1 MEEISKSIKKLK
13 TKIAIFI
20 VLQILLF
27 MYYFWIGKYD
37 WDYGF
42 DLPFRIVF
50 EGISSLIAGVFFGL
64 IFYLLGKSKEYEND
78 KILKLP
84 IFFIILSMILLFRID
99 IMGVIKLCFFN
110 GLFIL
115 GIFRSKIEIR
125 SYLSKVSKII
135 LWFVTMYFLI
145 PIYITFFPNAFMIFF
160 AIIESI
166 FRIDK
171 SFSQYITLISFFI
184 TNFIFGFFIKKY
196 FDKEEIE
203 VVRILIIAGCLI
215 IMGIFIFMGFNWYKE
230 DYHAIIYTFPY
241 KVLMYF
247 EEGENS
253 VEKFGI
259 IKTLESRYFVYAMI
273 VNMGFYL
280 GTLKINNKNKRK
292 NCVENKIDGDI

>member
-1 MEEISKSIKKLK
+1 MEEISKSVKKLK
-13 TKIAIFI
+13 PKIIIFI

-27 MYYFWIGKYD
+27 KYYFWIGKYD

-42 DLPFRIVF
+42 DLPSRIVF
-50 EGISSLIAGVFFGL
+50 EGIISVVAGVFFGL

-84 IFFIILSMILLFRID
+84 IFSIILSMILLFRID

-125 SYLSKVSKII
+125 SYLFKVSKII
-135 LWFVTMYFLI
+135 LWFVVMYFLI
-145 PIYITFFPNAFMIFF
+145 PIYILFFPKAFMIFF

-166 FRIDK
+166 FGIDK
-171 SFSQYITLISFFI
+171 SFDQYITLISFFI
-184 TNFIFGFFIKKY
+184 TNFVFGFFIKKY

-203 VVRILIIAGCLI
+203 VVRILTIAGCLI

-241 KVLMYF
+241 KVLVYF

-259 IKTLESRYFVYAMI
+259 IKSLESRYFVYAMI

-280 GTLKINNKNKRK
+280 GTLKKTK
-292 NCVENKIDGDI
+292 

>member
-1 MEEISKSIKKLK
+1 
-13 TKIAIFI
+13 
-20 VLQILLF
+20 
-27 MYYFWIGKYD
+27 
-37 WDYGF
+37 
-42 DLPFRIVF
+42 
-50 EGISSLIAGVFFGL
+50 
-64 IFYLLGKSKEYEND
+64 
-78 KILKLP
+78 
-84 IFFIILSMILLFRID
+84 MILLFRID

-145 PIYITFFPNAFMIFF
+145 PSF
-160 AIIESI
+160 AICFGVQIFTIPMESYED
-166 FRIDK
+166 RMQ
-171 SFSQYITLISFFI
+171 FSILIPFVI
-184 TNFIFGFFIKKY
+184 INICFGFFIKKY
-196 FDKEEIE
+196 FDKEEMKII
-203 VVRILIIAGCLI
+203 RKLTILGCLI
-215 IMGIFIFMGFNWYKE
+215 IAFIFIFMGFNWYKE

-247 EEGENS
+247 KETQIS
-253 VEKFGI
+253 IEKVGI

>member
-1 MEEISKSIKKLK
+1 MEEIFKSVKKLK
-13 TKIAIFI
+13 PKIIIFI

-42 DLPFRIVF
+42 NLPFRIVF
-50 EGISSLIAGVFFGL
+50 EVIFSIVAGVFFGL
-64 IFYLLGKSKEYEND
+64 IFYLLGKSKEYEKD

-84 IFFIILSMILLFRID
+84 IFFIILSIILLFRID

-115 GIFRSKIEIR
+115 GIFRSKIKIR

-135 LWFVTMYFLI
+135 LWFISMYFLI
-145 PIYITFFPNAFMIFF
+145 PSFTICFGIFVEIVKSMFGIYGDMSQF
-160 AIIESI
+160 SI
-166 FRIDK
+166 
-171 SFSQYITLISFFI
+171 LIPFFI
-184 TNFIFGFFIKKY
+184 INVCFGFFIKKY

-203 VVRILIIAGCLI
+203 VVRILTIAGCLI

-241 KVLMYF
+241 KVLVYF
-247 EEGENS
+247 EDGENS
-253 VEKFGI
+253 LEKFGI
-259 IKTLESRYFVYAMI
+259 IKSLESRYFVYAMI

-280 GTLKINNKNKRK
+280 GTLKINNKRK
-292 NCVENKIDGDI
+292 KK

>member
-1 MEEISKSIKKLK
+1 MEKISKSVKKLK
-13 TKIAIFI
+13 PKIAIFI

-42 DLPFRIVF
+42 DLPFRLLF
-50 EGISSLIAGVFFGL
+50 GGIFSAITGIIFGW

-84 IFFIILSMILLFRID
+84 IFFIILSIILLFRID
-99 IMGVIKLCFFN
+99 IIGVIKLCFYN

-115 GIFRSKIEIR
+115 GIFRSKIKIR

-145 PIYITFFPNAFMIFF
+145 PSF
-160 AIIESI
+160 AICFSIQIFTIPMESYED
-166 FRIDK
+166 RMQ
-171 SFSQYITLISFFI
+171 FSILIPFVVI
-184 TNFIFGFFIKKY
+184 NICFGFFIKKY

-203 VVRILIIAGCLI
+203 VVRILTIAGCLI

-259 IKTLESRYFVYAMI
+259 INTLESRYFVYAMI

-280 GTLKINNKNKRK
+280 GTFKKTK
-292 NCVENKIDGDI
+292 

>member
-1 MEEISKSIKKLK
+1 MEEISKSIKNLK

-42 DLPFRIVF
+42 DLPYRIVF

-125 SYLSKVSKII
+125 SYLFKVSKIT
-135 LWFVTMYFLI
+135 LWFVVMYFLI
-145 PIYITFFPNAFMIFF
+145 PSF
-160 AIIESI
+160 AICFGIQIFTIPMESYED
-166 FRIDK
+166 RMQ
-171 SFSQYITLISFFI
+171 FSILIPFVVI
-184 TNFIFGFFIKKY
+184 NICFGFFIKKY

-203 VVRILIIAGCLI
+203 VVRILTISGCLI

>member
-42 DLPFRIVF
+42 DLPFR
-50 EGISSLIAGVFFGL
+50 LFFGGMFSIITGI
-64 IFYLLGKSKEYEND
+64 IFGLMFYFMGKKTEYEND

-84 IFFIILSMILLFRID
+84 IFFIILSIILLFRID
-99 IMGVIKLCFFN
+99 IIGVIKLCFFN

-115 GIFRSKIEIR
+115 GIFRSEIKIR

-135 LWFVTMYFLI
+135 LWFIVMYFLI
-145 PIYITFFPNAFMIFF
+145 PILSIIFSIFF
-160 AIIESI
+160 AIFFLIIESI
-166 FRIDK
+166 LKIGGSFGQYRI
-171 SFSQYITLISFFI
+171 LVPFFLV
-184 TNFIFGFFIKKY
+184 NVFFGLFIKKY

-203 VVRILIIAGCLI
+203 VVRILIITGCLI

-241 KVLMYF
+241 KVLMYL

-253 VEKFGI
+253 IEKFGI
-259 IKTLESRYFVYAMI
+259 IKTLESRYFVYAMV

-280 GTLKINNKNKRK
+280 GTLKKTK
-292 NCVENKIDGDI
+292 

>member
-1 MEEISKSIKKLK
+1 MEKISKSVKKLK
-13 TKIAIFI
+13 PKIIIFI

-42 DLPFRIVF
+42 DLPFRLLF
-50 EGISSLIAGVFFGL
+50 GGIFLAITGIIFGW
-64 IFYLLGKSKEYEND
+64 IFYSMGKSKNYEND

-84 IFFIILSMILLFRID
+84 IFFIILSIILLFRID
-99 IMGVIKLCFFN
+99 IIGVIKLCFYN

-115 GIFRSKIEIR
+115 AILQSKVTVK

-135 LWFVTMYFLI
+135 LWFISMYFLI
-145 PIYITFFPNAFMIFF
+145 PGF
-160 AIIESI
+160 AICFGIFVEMVKSMFGIYGDMSQFSI
-166 FRIDK
+166 
-171 SFSQYITLISFFI
+171 LIPFFI
-184 TNFIFGFFIKKY
+184 INVCFGFFIKKY

-203 VVRILIIAGCLI
+203 VVRILTIAGCLI

-253 VEKFGI
+253 LEKFGI
-259 IKTLESRYFVYAMI
+259 IKSLESRYFVYAMI

-280 GTLKINNKNKRK
+280 GTLKINNKRK
-292 NCVENKIDGDI
+292 KKLL

>member
-1 MEEISKSIKKLK
+1 MEEISKSVKKLK
-13 TKIAIFI
+13 PKIIIFI

-42 DLPFRIVF
+42 DLPFRLLF
-50 EGISSLIAGVFFGL
+50 GGIFSAITGIIFGW
-64 IFYLLGKSKEYEND
+64 IFYLMGKSKNYEND

-84 IFFIILSMILLFRID
+84 IFFIILSVVLLFRID
-99 IMGVIKLCFFN
+99 IIGVIKLCFYN

-115 GIFRSKIEIR
+115 GIFRSKIKIR

-145 PIYITFFPNAFMIFF
+145 PSF
-160 AIIESI
+160 AICFGIPMENHEDRVPFSI
-166 FRIDK
+166 
-171 SFSQYITLISFFI
+171 LIPFVAI
-184 TNFIFGFFIKKY
+184 NICFGFFIKKY

-203 VVRILIIAGCLI
+203 VVRILTIAGCLV

-241 KVLMYF
+241 KVLMYL
-247 EEGENS
+247 EEAQIS
-253 VEKFGI
+253 IEKVGI

>member
-1 MEEISKSIKKLK
+1 MEEIFKSVKKLK
-13 TKIAIFI
+13 PKIIIFI

-42 DLPFRIVF
+42 GLPFRLLF
-50 EGISSLIAGVFFGL
+50 GGIFSAITGIIFGR
-64 IFYLLGKSKEYEND
+64 IFYSMGKSKNYEND

-84 IFFIILSMILLFRID
+84 IFFIILSIILLFRID
-99 IMGVIKLCFFN
+99 IIGVIKLCFYN

-115 GIFRSKIEIR
+115 AILQSKVTVK
-125 SYLSKVSKII
+125 SYLSEVSKII
-135 LWFVTMYFLI
+135 LWFISMYFLI
-145 PIYITFFPNAFMIFF
+145 PSFTICFGIFVEIVKSMFGIYGDMSQF
-160 AIIESI
+160 SI
-166 FRIDK
+166 
-171 SFSQYITLISFFI
+171 LIPFFI
-184 TNFIFGFFIKKY
+184 INVCFGFFIKKY

-203 VVRILIIAGCLI
+203 VVRILTIAGCLI

-253 VEKFGI
+253 LEKFGI
-259 IKTLESRYFVYAMI
+259 IKSLESRYFVYAMI

-280 GTLKINNKNKRK
+280 GTFKKTK
-292 NCVENKIDGDI
+292 

>member
-1 MEEISKSIKKLK
+1 MEEISKSVKKLK
-13 TKIAIFI
+13 PKIIIFI

-27 MYYFWIGKYD
+27 KYYFWIGKYD

-42 DLPFRIVF
+42 DLPSRIVF
-50 EGISSLIAGVFFGL
+50 EGIISVVAGVFLGL

-84 IFFIILSMILLFRID
+84 IFSIILSMILLFRID

-125 SYLSKVSKII
+125 SYLFKVSKII
-135 LWFVTMYFLI
+135 LWFVVMYFLI
-145 PIYITFFPNAFMIFF
+145 PIYILFFPKAFMIFF

-166 FRIDK
+166 FGIDK
-171 SFSQYITLISFFI
+171 SFDQYITLISFFI
-184 TNFIFGFFIKKY
+184 TNFVFGFFIKKY

-203 VVRILIIAGCLI
+203 VVRILTIAGCLI

-241 KVLMYF
+241 KVLVYF

-259 IKTLESRYFVYAMI
+259 INTLESRYFVYAMI

-280 GTLKINNKNKRK
+280 GTLKKTK
-292 NCVENKIDGDI
+292 

>member
-1 MEEISKSIKKLK
+1 MEKISKSVKKLK
-13 TKIAIFI
+13 PKIIIFI

-42 DLPFRIVF
+42 DLPFRLLF
-50 EGISSLIAGVFFGL
+50 GGIFSAITGIIFGW
-64 IFYLLGKSKEYEND
+64 IFYSMGKSKNYEND

-84 IFFIILSMILLFRID
+84 IFFIILSIILSFRID
-99 IMGVIKLCFFN
+99 IIGVIKLCFYN

-115 GIFRSKIEIR
+115 GIFRSKIKIR

-145 PIYITFFPNAFMIFF
+145 PGF
-160 AIIESI
+160 AICFGIFVEIVKSMFGIYGDMSQFSI
-166 FRIDK
+166 
-171 SFSQYITLISFFI
+171 LIPFFI
-184 TNFIFGFFIKKY
+184 INVCFGFFIKKY

-203 VVRILIIAGCLI
+203 IVRILTIAGCLV

-259 IKTLESRYFVYAMI
+259 INTLESRYFVYAMI

-280 GTLKINNKNKRK
+280 GTFKKTK
-292 NCVENKIDGDI
+292 

>member
-42 DLPFRIVF
+42 DLPYRIVF

-203 VVRILIIAGCLI
+203 VVRILTISGCLI

-230 DYHAIIYTFPY
+230 DYHAIIYTFP
-241 KVLMYF
+241 
-247 EEGENS
+247 
-253 VEKFGI
+253 
-259 IKTLESRYFVYAMI
+259 
-273 VNMGFYL
+273 
-280 GTLKINNKNKRK
+280 
-292 NCVENKIDGDI
+292 

>member
-1 MEEISKSIKKLK
+1 MEKISKSVKKLK
-13 TKIAIFI
+13 PKIIIFI

-42 DLPFRIVF
+42 DLPFRLLF
-50 EGISSLIAGVFFGL
+50 GGIFSAITGIIFGW
-64 IFYLLGKSKEYEND
+64 IFYSMGKSKNYEND

-84 IFFIILSMILLFRID
+84 IFFIILSIILLFRID
-99 IMGVIKLCFFN
+99 IIGVIKLCFYN

-115 GIFRSKIEIR
+115 GIFRSKIKIR

-135 LWFVTMYFLI
+135 LWFVVMYFLI
-145 PIYITFFPNAFMIFF
+145 PIYILFFPKAFMIFF

-166 FRIDK
+166 FGIDK
-171 SFSQYITLISFFI
+171 SFDQYITLISFFI
-184 TNFIFGFFIKKY
+184 TNFVFGFFIKKY

-203 VVRILIIAGCLI
+203 VVRILTIAGCLI

-259 IKTLESRYFVYAMI
+259 IKTLESRYFVYAMV

-280 GTLKINNKNKRK
+280 GTLKINNKRK
-292 NCVENKIDGDI
+292 KK

>member
-1 MEEISKSIKKLK
+1 MEEIFKSVKKLK
-13 TKIAIFI
+13 PKIIIFI

-42 DLPFRIVF
+42 DLPFR
-50 EGISSLIAGVFFGL
+50 LFFGGMFSIITGI
-64 IFYLLGKSKEYEND
+64 IFGVMFYFMGKKSEYEND

-84 IFFIILSMILLFRID
+84 IFFIILSVILLFRID
-99 IMGVIKLCFFN
+99 IIGVIKLCFFN

-115 GIFRSKIEIR
+115 GIFRSKIKIR

-145 PIYITFFPNAFMIFF
+145 PSF
-160 AIIESI
+160 AICFGIPMENHEDRVPFSI
-166 FRIDK
+166 
-171 SFSQYITLISFFI
+171 LIPFVAI
-184 TNFIFGFFIKKY
+184 NICFGFFIKKY

-203 VVRILIIAGCLI
+203 VVRILTIAGCLI

-241 KVLMYF
+241 KVLMYL
-247 EEGENS
+247 EEAQIS
-253 VEKFGI
+253 IEKVGI

>member
-1 MEEISKSIKKLK
+1 MEEISKNTLRKI
-13 TKIAIFI
+13 KIAKFI
-20 VLQILLF
+20 ILQILF
-27 MYYFWIGKYD
+27 FAFYFWVGKYD

-42 DLPFRIVF
+42 DLPYRIVF
-50 EGISSLIAGVFFGL
+50 EGISSVVASVFFGL

-84 IFFIILSMILLFRID
+84 IFFIILSVLLLFRID
-99 IMGVIKLCFFN
+99 IIGVIKLCFFN

-115 GIFRSKIEIR
+115 GIFRSKIRIR
-125 SYLSKVSKII
+125 SYLFKVSKII
-135 LWFVTMYFLI
+135 LWFIVMYFLI
-145 PIYITFFPNAFMIFF
+145 PILSIIFSIFF
-160 AIIESI
+160 AIFFLIIESI
-166 FRIDK
+166 LRIEG
-171 SFSQYITLISFFI
+171 SFGQYRILVPFFLINVFF
-184 TNFIFGFFIKKY
+184 GLFIKKY

-203 VVRILIIAGCLI
+203 VVRILTITGCLI
-215 IMGIFIFMGFNWYKE
+215 IIGIFVFMGFNWYKE

-241 KVLMYF
+241 KVLMYL

-280 GTLKINNKNKRK
+280 GTLKKTK
-292 NCVENKIDGDI
+292 

>member
-42 DLPFRIVF
+42 DLPYRIVF

-115 GIFRSKIEIR
+115 GIFRSKIKIR

-145 PIYITFFPNAFMIFF
+145 PSF
-160 AIIESI
+160 AIC
-166 FRIDK
+166 FG
-171 SFSQYITLISFFI
+171 SFWGENQINVLIPLITANIY
-184 TNFIFGFFIKKY
+184 FGFVIKRY
-196 FDKEEIE
+196 FNIEEIKII
-203 VVRILIIAGCLI
+203 RKLTILGCLI
-215 IMGIFIFMGFNWYKE
+215 IAFIFIFIGFNWYKE
-230 DYHAIIYTFPY
+230 DYYVIIYTFPY

-247 EEGENS
+247 KETEG
-253 VEKFGI
+253 GI
-259 IKTLESRYFVYAMI
+259 IEKIGIVKTLKSRYFLYALI
-273 VNMGFYL
+273 VNAGFYL
-280 GTLKINNKNKRK
+280 GTLKINNKDKRR
-292 NCVENKIDGDI
+292 NCVENQIDGDI

>member
-1 MEEISKSIKKLK
+1 MEKISKSVKKLK
-13 TKIAIFI
+13 PKIIIFI

-42 DLPFRIVF
+42 DLPFRLLF
-50 EGISSLIAGVFFGL
+50 GGIFSAITGIIFGW
-64 IFYLLGKSKEYEND
+64 IFYSMGKSKNYEND

-84 IFFIILSMILLFRID
+84 IFFIILSIILLFRID
-99 IMGVIKLCFFN
+99 IIGVIKLCFYN

-115 GIFRSKIEIR
+115 GIFRSKIKIR

-145 PIYITFFPNAFMIFF
+145 PSF
-160 AIIESI
+160 AICFGIPMENHEDRVPFSI
-166 FRIDK
+166 
-171 SFSQYITLISFFI
+171 LIPFVAI
-184 TNFIFGFFIKKY
+184 NICFGFFIKKY

-203 VVRILIIAGCLI
+203 VVRILTIAGCLI

-241 KVLMYF
+241 KVLVYF
-247 EEGENS
+247 EDGENS
-253 VEKFGI
+253 LEKFGI

-280 GTLKINNKNKRK
+280 GTLKINNKRK
-292 NCVENKIDGDI
+292 KK

>member
-1 MEEISKSIKKLK
+1 MEKISKSVKKLK
-13 TKIAIFI
+13 PKIIIFI

-42 DLPFRIVF
+42 DLPFRLLF
-50 EGISSLIAGVFFGL
+50 GGIFSAITGIIFGW
-64 IFYLLGKSKEYEND
+64 IFYSMGKSKNYEND

-84 IFFIILSMILLFRID
+84 IFFIILSIILLFRID
-99 IMGVIKLCFFN
+99 IIGVIKLCFYN

-115 GIFRSKIEIR
+115 GIFRSKIKIR
-125 SYLSKVSKII
+125 SYWSKVSKII

-145 PIYITFFPNAFMIFF
+145 PSF
-160 AIIESI
+160 AICFGILMKSHEDRVPFSI
-166 FRIDK
+166 
-171 SFSQYITLISFFI
+171 LIPFVVI
-184 TNFIFGFFIKKY
+184 NICFGFFIKKY

-203 VVRILIIAGCLI
+203 VVRILTVAGCLI

-241 KVLMYF
+241 KVLVYF
-247 EEGENS
+247 EDGENS
-253 VEKFGI
+253 LEKFGI
-259 IKTLESRYFVYAMI
+259 IKSLESKYFVYAMI

-280 GTLKINNKNKRK
+280 GTLKKTKQ
-292 NCVENKIDGDI
+292 